1 MNENT
6 KQIELKL
13 KKEEIESIKLVDIEK
28 IKIKTCAK
36 KMKMSA
42 EEFNETLNSARTKI
56 AKSIG
61 KDNVIKIILEE
72 EQIELIEYV
81 ESIDED
87 LADIEDDIYEEAE
100 DDDDDDEFNYIEM
113 ECPSCN
119 DFVEIDED
127 LLYDEG
133 VDIVCPNCQSIILS
147 ADELDSDCD
156 CYDEK

>member
-1 MNENT
+1 MKYLYEEVAYLKGLAEGLDISEDT
-6 KQIELKL
+6 KE
-13 KKEEIESIKLVDIEK
+13 
-28 IKIKTCAK
+28 
-36 KMKMSA
+36 
-42 EEFNETLNSARTKI
+42 
-56 AKSIG
+56 G
-61 KDNVIKIILEE
+61 KIIHKIVDVLESFADAIVELEE

-113 ECPSCN
+113 KCPSCN

>member
-1 MNENT
+1 MKHLYEEVAYLKGLAEGLDISEDT
-6 KQIELKL
+6 KE
-13 KKEEIESIKLVDIEK
+13 
-28 IKIKTCAK
+28 
-36 KMKMSA
+36 
-42 EEFNETLNSARTKI
+42 
-56 AKSIG
+56 G
-61 KDNVIKIILEE
+61 KIIHKIVDVLESFADAIVELEE

>member
-1 MNENT
+1 MKYLYEEVAYLKGLAEGLEISKET
-6 KQIELKL
+6 KE
-13 KKEEIESIKLVDIEK
+13 
-28 IKIKTCAK
+28 
-36 KMKMSA
+36 
-42 EEFNETLNSARTKI
+42 
-56 AKSIG
+56 G
-61 KDNVIKIILEE
+61 KIIHKIVDVLESFADAIVELEE

-147 ADELDSDCD
+147 ADELDSDCE

>member
-1 MNENT
+1 MKYLYEEVAYLKGLAEGLDISEDT
-6 KQIELKL
+6 KE
-13 KKEEIESIKLVDIEK
+13 
-28 IKIKTCAK
+28 
-36 KMKMSA
+36 
-42 EEFNETLNSARTKI
+42 
-56 AKSIG
+56 G
-61 KDNVIKIILEE
+61 KIIHKIVDVLESFADAIVELEE

-100 DDDDDDEFNYIEM
+100 DDDDYDEFNYIEM

>member
-1 MNENT
+1 MKYLYEEVAYLKGLAEGLDISEDT
-6 KQIELKL
+6 KE
-13 KKEEIESIKLVDIEK
+13 
-28 IKIKTCAK
+28 
-36 KMKMSA
+36 
-42 EEFNETLNSARTKI
+42 
-56 AKSIG
+56 G
-61 KDNVIKIILEE
+61 KIIHKIVDVLESFADAIVELEE